1 MEFGKFFSV
10 QTGIC
15 FGEAIGLELYD
26 SVRSGMIGW
35 KLQSIPIVPDS
46 NRGFLK

>member
-15 FGEAIGLELYD
+15 FGDGIGLEL
-26 SVRSGMIGW
+26 
-35 KLQSIPIVPDS
+35 
-46 NRGFLK
+46 